1 MKWDEQNQIY
11 VKERRHKWWRA
22 KIIDI
27 KEWHV
32 KENTDREHW
41 MEHALPQRKYDALI
55 RIHIQNT
62 TTNPEYWLED
72 PEVDASMRIF
82 KRTKLGRKHDK
93 ISS

>member
-1 MKWDEQNQIY
+1 
-11 VKERRHKWWRA
+11 
-22 KIIDI
+22 
-27 KEWHV
+27 
-32 KENTDREHW
+32 